1 MRCLDRD
8 LDVSGVVDV
17 GVFVF
22 LWWLDGDWQIGVI
35 FVFVGATV
43 VFFWKDSVRSWKRWM
58 LPMTDSRHWIFYNR
72 LYRWSHRC
80 LVIYKKI
87 TFRGFPRGDFLD
99 SKQVDL
105 KSSECKM
112 SECGTSDVRWPN
124 QRVVPEK
131 RPMPSRRVKLLSHWR
146 TKSISAAVIFHSFGS
161 FVSNSVSSDMSF
173 RKYLECRH
181 IFHYFS
187 MISLFRLRLAV
198 GLAWWFG
205 CSL

>member
-1 MRCLDRD
+1 MNASNDGQPALDLLQQALQMEPPVPCHLR
-8 LDVSGVVDV
+8 
-17 GVFVF
+17 
-22 LWWLDGDWQIGVI
+22 
-35 FVFVGATV
+35 
-43 VFFWKDSVRSWKRWM
+43 KN
-58 LPMTDSRHWIFYNR
+58 H
-72 LYRWSHRC
+72 
-80 LVIYKKI
+80 
-87 TFRGFPRGDFLD
+87 FPHGGFLD

-187 MISLFRLRLAV
+187 MISLFSYS
-198 GLAWWFG
+198 GHD
-205 CSL
+205 